1 MVTSAAISLATAAT
15 GEPILPAGFEDLLE
29 FIPDWLG
36 DTADERWD
44 IRARHAMPEIQYF
57 YDTLLA
63 RSEAILSH
71 VEKFPLTALPSPSLR
86 LYQLLLALAQ
96 AAMAIELHRRPRAPR
111 SPYPHKIRIL
121 RGPMPIA

>member
-1 MVTSAAISLATAAT
+1 MVTSAASKRTSET
-15 GEPILPAGFEDLLE
+15 TDEPILPAGFEDLLE

-36 DTADERWD
+36 ESADARWD
-44 IRARHAMPEIQYF
+44 IRARHGMAEIQYF
-57 YDTLLA
+57 YDKMLV

-71 VEKFPLTALPSPSLR
+71 VDQHSLTALPGPTLR

-96 AAMAIELHRRPRAPR
+96 AAMAVELHRMPRAPR

-121 RGPMPIA
+121 RGPQPVA

>member
-1 MVTSAAISLATAAT
+1 MVTSAAPDRASETT
-15 GEPILPAGFEDLLE
+15 DEPILPTGFEDLLE

-36 DTADERWD
+36 DSADARWD
-44 IRARHAMPEIQYF
+44 IRARHGMAEIQYF
-57 YDTLLA
+57 YDKMLA

-71 VEKFPLTALPSPSLR
+71 VDQYPLTALPGPSLR

-96 AAMAIELHRRPRAPR
+96 AAMAVELHHMPRAPR

-121 RGPMPIA
+121 RGPMPVA